1 MSTITSKLKAA
12 AAGTAEKLVRSDRMD
27 RAGKEHGDVVKHS
40 PDADADAAPE
50 LDREEIKKEIAAD
63 RRVPN
68 TLPTTPD
75 PKAAEDLRM
84 ILDGQFGELRESI
97 REMLNDPFFLPKLEG
112 TIEEQRDTLLPV
124 LERFRDSGY
133 SYDSFTK
140 ANGGSGKAD
149 RAVIGLETLGH
160 ADLSAMVKAGVQWG
174 LWGGAIDN
182 LGTERHRHY
191 IQPTMDLELMG
202 VYAMTEIGHGSNVA
216 QLQTTATYDPETQE
230 FIIHSPSPSAKKV
243 YLGNAARHGRV
254 AAVFAQ
260 LYTPGV
266 EESHGVHCLVVPIR
280 DENLNPLPGVTI
292 GDHGRKGGLLGV
304 DNGTLMFDN
313 VRVPRENLLNRFGDV
328 DEAGN
333 YTSPIESKNRRF
345 FTVLS
350 TLIRGRIAVGGAAN
364 AATRTSLDIAVR
376 YATRRRQF
384 SPGGDAP
391 EKRLIEHRSHRLRL
405 LVPLAKSYALML
417 LQNEVTARLYEQQ
430 LQIAGGKLN
439 ISNPSEEQL
448 IASRELESWAAGLKA
463 ISTQHATRTIQE
475 CREACGGAGYMAE
488 NLLTTFKADSDVFT
502 TFEGDNTVLIQMVG
516 KEMLTAYARDM
527 GDLNALDMVRYGI
540 DEVSDLIRRRS
551 GLHVTVQTALD
562 AARRNNDNSLFDA
575 GYQVSLLEDRSQKI
589 LKSLAGR
596 MRAARKLDPEEAAKV
611 VDQAQDHLIAAG
623 WARMESLA
631 LQSLVEAESKLPA
644 DSPARHVLEQ
654 VRDLYALSTI
664 VEHAGWYQEHNM
676 LSGLRLR
683 MARAAVR
690 DLVDSL
696 GPWAEVLVDA
706 FAIPEAIRNVPMLNQ
721 AGVDEPRY
729 A

>member
-1 MSTITSKLKAA
+1 MTSTIRSRATSKAQAQPKAPA
-12 AAGTAEKLVRSDRMD
+12 PSKDI
-27 RAGKEHGDVVKHS
+27 HIPS
-40 PDADADAAPE
+40 P
-50 LDREEIKKEIAAD
+50 
-63 RRVPN
+63 
-68 TLPTTPD
+68 LPTTPD
-75 PKAAEDLRM
+75 AQAAEDLRK
-84 ILDGQFGELRESI
+84 ILDGQFGELREDI
-97 REMLNDPFFLPKLEG
+97 REMLDDSFFLPKLDG
-112 TIEEQRDTLLPV
+112 TIDDMRDALLPV
-124 LERFRDSGY
+124 LERFRDAGY
-133 SYDSFTK
+133 SYDSFSR
-140 ANGGSGKAD
+140 ANGGSGKPD

-191 IQPTMDLELMG
+191 IKPTMDLELMG

-230 FIIHSPSPSAKKV
+230 FIINSPTPSAMKV
-243 YLGNAARHGRV
+243 FLGNAARHGQI

-266 EESHGVHCLVVPIR
+266 AESHGVHCLVVPIR
-280 DENLNPLPGVTI
+280 DENHNPMPGVTI

-304 DNGTLMFDN
+304 DNGTLSFDN
-313 VRVPRENLLNRFGDV
+313 VRIPRENLLNRFGDV

-345 FTVLS
+345 FTMLS

-376 YATRRRQF
+376 YATQRRQF

-405 LVPLAKSYALML
+405 LIPLAKSYALML

-430 LQIAGGKLN
+430 RQIAEGILDLA
-439 ISNPSEEQL
+439 NPTEEQL
-448 IASRELESWAAGLKA
+448 LASRELESWAAGLKA
-463 ISTQHATRTIQE
+463 ISTRHATRTIQE

-527 GDLNALDMVRYGI
+527 GDLSTIDMVRYGF

-551 GLHVTVQTALD
+551 GLHKTVQSALD
-562 AARRNNDNSLFDA
+562 AARRSNDNSLFHA
-575 GYQVSLLEDRSQKI
+575 GYQVSLLEDRSQSI

-596 MRAARKLDPEEAAKV
+596 MRAARKLDLEDAAIE
-611 VDQAQDHLIAAG
+611 VDKAQDHLIAAG

-631 LQSLVEAESKLPA
+631 LQSLVEAEGKLPKN
-644 DSPARHVLEQ
+644 SPARQVLEQ

-664 VEHAGWYQEHNM
+664 VENAGWYEEHNV
-676 LSGLRLR
+676 LSSMRIR

-696 GPWAEVLVDA
+696 APWAEVLVDA
-706 FAIPEAIRNVPMLNQ
+706 FGIPKSIWNVPMLNQ
-721 AGVDEPRY
+721 AGVDGPRY
-729 A
+729 